1 MPYLLNIKSAKG
13 TILKDTDGQ
22 EYFDLIAG
30 IAVASVGHA
39 HPRVVQAVQDQ
50 IAKHGHVMVYGEYI
64 QESVVMLA
72 AELTS
77 SLPENL
83 KTCYFVN
90 SGAEANEA
98 SIKLAKRI
106 TGRSEIVSF
115 KGSYHGSTQGA
126 TGAPDRP
133 TDKVML
139 SSCVTAT
146 SAAGFHATAHL
157 GSVLF
162 SPSSNRT

>member
-1 MPYLLNIKSAKG
+1 MNLEELFFRHLAPTSPMPYLLNIKSAKG

-72 AELTS
+72 APPVGL
-77 SLPENL
+77 
-83 KTCYFVN
+83 
-90 SGAEANEA
+90 
-98 SIKLAKRI
+98 
-106 TGRSEIVSF
+106 
-115 KGSYHGSTQGA
+115 KGS
-126 TGAPDRP
+126 TGVKRVDVGHCGCPKCRP
-133 TDKVML
+133 PRVER
-139 SSCVTAT
+139 CV
-146 SAAGFHATAHL
+146 
-157 GSVLF
+157 VE
-162 SPSSNRT
+162 